1 VKDIDESKT
10 KNPKSS
16 LVLFYQY
23 TEKTKKWSPDKVKI
37 LMTYLSTIAKKRNI
51 GGRIRVAQE
60 GVNAT
65 LSAVDMPTK
74 NGISASEALRHVI
87 QDLKNFDPVFE
98 ETDFKYIDDL
108 PADRHFKE
116 LRVIPVEELVF
127 YGIREEDAACDE
139 GGVHLDAIEYRKLIE
154 MVNDLCFCCCCC
166 LISIV

>member
-1 VKDIDESKT
+1 
-10 KNPKSS
+10 
-16 LVLFYQY
+16 
-23 TEKTKKWSPDKVKI
+23 
-37 LMTYLSTIAKKRNI
+37 MTYLSTIAKKRNI